1 MERAGGERDEQAGAI
16 PEEQDGVPVR
26 QPNRRKVRREPA
38 LGSRHGGDTAH
49 GGGGVGEAEA
59 VLQPHRQLVRAEPQV
74 RRVHAGGVEE
84 VGGAR
89 VRSSVVRERGG

>member
-1 MERAGGERDEQAGAI
+1 MERAGGERDEQAGAV
-16 PEEQDGVPVR
+16 PEGQDGVPVR
-26 QPNRRKVRREPA
+26 QPNRRKVRGEPA
-38 LGSRHGGDTAH
+38 LGARHGGDGAH

-84 VGGAR
+84 IDGAR
-89 VRSSVVRERGG
+89 VRSSDVRERGC